1 MIMVERLGQ
10 TPELSRTELRNRT
23 MTVLTQY
30 GESSLQRLRPMV
42 RAGLGKEEMGM
53 VRYRPGEVQHGID
66 LMGEGLIASL
76 VREQE
81 LPARI
86 IGENNT
92 NIPLDDREALVDIAI
107 DPLDNTSPY
116 VRGLDIPPYSV
127 AGAFDKNGAPIG
139 GVIVD
144 ISGNKI
150 YRASGNK
157 ATVMD
162 TETSI
167 VKELS
172 RSQRKDISD
181 PNVTIASF
189 VGEKEYSLPFFDTFR
204 PLFEAMDKKGM
215 LYPGGGAFIYALLA
229 SGAVDAYVMMDEP
242 RSEIDPGLPVLL
254 AAGGKAESINL
265 ETGKGTPYKFDAD
278 LTASDSVPLFIAYS
292 QPEIRDA
299 IVASYLKGKEV
310 AEEREKAVAFYR
322 EYQAMH
328 EGQEYPLR
336 SPQVN

>member
-1 MIMVERLGQ
+1 MVETQGQ
-10 TPELSRTELRNRT
+10 TPELSRAELRNRT

-42 RAGLGKEEMGM
+42 RAGLGKEEMGE
-53 VRYRPGEVQHGID
+53 VRFRPGEAMHGID
-66 LMGEGLIASL
+66 LMGESLLASL
-76 VREQE
+76 VRQAE

-92 NIPLDDREALVDIAI
+92 NIPLEDREPLVDMTI

-144 ISGNKI
+144 INGNKI

-157 ATVMD
+157 VTVKDM
-162 TETSI
+162 ETG
-167 VKELS
+167 VVTDLT
-172 RSQRKDISD
+172 RSQRKDIGD
-181 PNVTIASF
+181 EKITIASF
-189 VGEKEYSLPFFDTFR
+189 VGEREYSLPFFDNFR
-204 PLFEAMDKKGM
+204 PLFDAMHKKGM
-215 LYPGGGAFIYALLA
+215 LYPGGGAFVYALLA
-229 SGAVDAYVMMDEP
+229 SGALDAYVMMNEP
-242 RSEIDPGLPVLL
+242 RSEIDPGLPVFL
-254 AAGGKAESINL
+254 ASGGKAESIDL
-265 ETGKGTPYKFDAD
+265 ETGKSTPYKFDSS
-278 LTASDSVPLFIAYS
+278 LTASESIPLFIAYS

-299 IVASYLKGKEV
+299 IVAAYLQGKAEV
-310 AEEREKAVAFYR
+310 KEREMAIEFYR
-322 EYQAMH
+322 EYQEMQA
-328 EGQEYPLR
+328 GKEYPLP